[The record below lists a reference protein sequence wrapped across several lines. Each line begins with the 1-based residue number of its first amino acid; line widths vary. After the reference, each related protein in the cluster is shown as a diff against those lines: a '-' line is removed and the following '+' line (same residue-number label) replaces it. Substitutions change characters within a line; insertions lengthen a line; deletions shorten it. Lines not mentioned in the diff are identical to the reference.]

1 MDLLPLIATAVG
13 AVIALS
19 GTLLADVRR
28 DRRQRDRDDER
39 FRRETYVDFVLAL
52 NAAHNGLRD
61 VGDSA
66 TPADDRRAAVN
77 RAIAEAGL
85 FAARERLLM
94 TAPASLVE
102 AGETTFA
109 RLIAI
114 RTAITGGAKTR
125 SQEYHDAYHPFAE
138 ALWRFRL
145 AVRTD
150 FRQQPFTP
158 ESVDH
163 TSWSELEDCAFC
175 GRAATH

>member
-1 MDLLPLIATAVG
+1 MELLPLVATVIG

-66 TPADDRRAAVN
+66 PPADDRRAAVT
-77 RAIAEAGL
+77 RVITEADQ
-85 FAARERLLM
+85 FAAREQLLM
-94 TAPASLVE
+94 TAPAPLVE
-102 AGETTFA
+102 EGETTFA

-114 RTAITGGAKTR
+114 RTAIAAGAKTR
-125 SQEYHDAYHPFAE
+125 SREYHDAYHPFAD

-145 AVRTD
+145 AVRAD
-150 FRQQPFTP
+150 FRQRPFTP
-158 ESVDH
+158 ASVDH
-163 TSWSELEDCAFC
+163 TSWSEREDCDVC
-175 GRAATH
+175 GRPAT